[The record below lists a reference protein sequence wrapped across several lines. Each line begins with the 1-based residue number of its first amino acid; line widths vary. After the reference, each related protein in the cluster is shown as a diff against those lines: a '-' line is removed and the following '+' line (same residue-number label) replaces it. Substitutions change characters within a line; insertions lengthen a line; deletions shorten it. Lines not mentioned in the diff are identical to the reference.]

1 MLRKILPTRPDFYE
15 RDMDSFCRFMGLCF
29 RICLDQAEE
38 NEGKKQGPAMP
49 EAAGAMTL
57 DRKRIHSKTASHMD
71 WGGLD
76 SFFFSRCQ
84 FLLAVI
90 LSISDLEWEASTT
103 DLFVW
108 TAI

>member
-76 SFFFSRCQ
+76 SFFFHVVSFCS
-84 FLLAVI
+84 L
-90 LSISDLEWEASTT
+90 
-103 DLFVW
+103 
-108 TAI
+108 